1 MHVGLAQ
8 IVGLERLLKMTNNQR
23 FEVIKD
29 VSKLEI
35 PEYIDKPEYVRNKS
49 VGYGLLFAG
58 WALWIWLFLPVLTI
72 VFWWFEGSVI
82 YQQLVLVEQQASTGL
97 SLLNMAFIISALI
110 LTLWIW
116 ASYNWVRFSGPDRR
130 KGLASLA
137 DEQLAMSFKLS
148 VSDIEA
154 LHQSHNITL
163 YYHENGLLEHYDLND
178 VKDDSEQKHA

>member
-1 MHVGLAQ
+1 M
-8 IVGLERLLKMTNNQR
+8 INNQK

-29 VSKLEI
+29 ISKLEI

-58 WALWIWLFLPVLTI
+58 WALWIWLFLPALTI
-72 VFWWFEGSVI
+72 VFWWFEGNVI

-110 LTLWIW
+110 LTLLIW
-116 ASYNWVRFSGPDRR
+116 ASYNWARFSGPDRR
-130 KGLASLA
+130 KSPAPLTN
-137 DEQLAMSFKLS
+137 EQLAMSFKLS
-148 VSDIEA
+148 VTDIEA
-154 LHQSHNITL
+154 LHKSNNITL
-163 YYHENGLLEHYDLND
+163 YYHDDGLLEHYDLND